1 MENEVSEVS
10 NESSKELVASQE
22 SRNLALLVWIGSIFF
37 GFIPSLIL
45 YLVKKDDAY
54 VQDQSKEALN
64 WSITATIGYVAGV
77 ILTFVLIGILVLVAL
92 GICHLVFCVMGAI
105 AASEGKPFR
114 VPFALR
120 LLK

>member
-1 MENEVSEVS
+1 MENEVS
-10 NESSKELVASQE
+10 KETSPALAASQE
-22 SRNLALLVWIGSIFF
+22 SRNMALLIWIGSIFF

-77 ILTFVLIGILVLVAL
+77 ILTFILIGVLVLAAL
-92 GICHLVFCVMGAI
+92 GIIHLVFCVMGAI
-105 AASEGKPFR
+105 AASEGKTFR

-120 LLK
+120 LIK